1 MASMELPSAPGEGL
15 QQLNAISNT
24 RAQRLIQLGACL
36 HAPGSLGTDPSGS
49 SHPVWEWST
58 AGSGS
63 SCLTISETTV
73 KKTRETDGTD
83 LCSILHLEWVP
94 SDSLY
99 HVLLSHRTAAAAVT
113 PVPCYCC
120 RAAVTLYRCC
130 CCYYRAAVVPYRCYH
145 AADKLDHVRAAVTP
159 RAAVS
164 TFNRTR
170 GYIGQPINTHAGIGD
185 YHLAWGPALDQ
196 GTYKWTIHVRCCKC

>member
-63 SCLTISETTV
+63 SCLTISEATV

-83 LCSILHLEWVP
+83 HCSILHP
-94 SDSLY
+94 SGSLY
-99 HVLLSHRTAAAAVT
+99 HVLLSHRTAAAVT
-113 PVPCYCC
+113 PFPCCC
-120 RAAVTLYRCC
+120 CCSAAVTLYRCC
-130 CCYYRAAVVPYRCYH
+130 YYRAAIVPYRCYH
-145 AADKLDHVRAAVTP
+145 AADKLYHV
-159 RAAVS
+159 
-164 TFNRTR
+164 
-170 GYIGQPINTHAGIGD
+170 
-185 YHLAWGPALDQ
+185 LL
-196 GTYKWTIHVRCCKC
+196 